1 MKLRI
6 PSLNIDVKCFPI
18 DTTTTTGK
26 AATIG
31 CPPMTPT
38 TPLTTMPTKAISR
51 PISRWNFCSKIKMS
65 FLQTFPW
72 NFSRRDAEGVAA
84 EEVEAVG
91 VEEGEEVVVKAVAAM
106 GGEVV
111 EEAHRTVG
119 VGEEEEGHYGIECAM
134 VMKGTVSRLPLHYLQ
149 RWKAMVADTKNVA
162 AAVAVVAHRGD
173 AKATTTCRNPI

>member
-1 MKLRI
+1 M
-6 PSLNIDVKCFPI
+6 
-18 DTTTTTGK
+18 
-26 AATIG
+26 
-31 CPPMTPT
+31 
-38 TPLTTMPTKAISR
+38 
-51 PISRWNFCSKIKMS
+51 
-65 FLQTFPW
+65 
-72 NFSRRDAEGVAA
+72 AA

-119 VGEEEEGHYGIECAM
+119 VGEEEEGHHGIECAM